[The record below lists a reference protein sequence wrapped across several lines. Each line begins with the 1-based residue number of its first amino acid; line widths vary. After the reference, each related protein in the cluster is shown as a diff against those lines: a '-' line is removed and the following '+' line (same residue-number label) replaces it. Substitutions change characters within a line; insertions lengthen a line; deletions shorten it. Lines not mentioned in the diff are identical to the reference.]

1 MKSIN
6 EPLGF
11 LVVKRSK
18 PSEGALRYG
27 PAAELAIDS
36 QYHTVIC
43 GHIHQPQKRI
53 IKTDKGEVLYLNSGD
68 WIENLTALEYH
79 DKEWLIYQHPVS
91 NKKKPMA
98 QAEVEELDLLRKP
111 CLPDVIGHHIAAI
124 VGSPASVTLS

>member
-1 MKSIN
+1 
-6 EPLGF
+6 
-11 LVVKRSK
+11 
-18 PSEGALRYG
+18 
-27 PAAELAIDS
+27 LAIDS

-98 QAEVEELDLLRKP
+98 QADVEELDLLRKP